1 MLPQISWL
9 LSATLVAI
17 ATTHPVLAAQGTAAD
32 SAARADSARRVAAVR
47 VTITRT
53 DAQADLAPWA
63 VGVVTAEQLRGGRA
77 TLGVDEALSSV
88 PGVVVS
94 NRYNYSVDQ
103 RLSIRGAGSRANFGM
118 RGVKV
123 LLDGVPQSLPD
134 GQSQLT
140 NIDLGDISRVEVL
153 RGSASSLYGNGSG
166 GVIAFTTDLAA
177 SDPFATTLRT
187 TAGSFGM
194 RKWQSRTSGRTGN
207 MVGSLSFSRTTVDG
221 ARQYSNADLRQ
232 LMAATDWSLANGVTL
247 ALRAALAETPE
258 ALNPGALTVA
268 EYAKNRDSAAA
279 INVARGASRAISQN
293 QFSVR
298 ASHDDAVGRSW
309 AATAYVVRRFVD
321 NPLATTP
328 SGASVATVGTYSTIN
343 RWVTGVRFDASQ
355 QLGAG
360 TMAPRLAVG
369 LDAQQSTDIRR
380 NSRATGGHPRVA
392 TDTLL
397 LFQDEIVTAVGP
409 FAQLTWEPI
418 QSLHLD
424 VGARWDQ
431 LRFEARDH
439 FLGDKV
445 DNSGARSMTAATGHL
460 GVSWSLAARFSPYA
474 NWSSAFETP
483 TTTELNARPDG
494 AGGFNPDLGPQR
506 VRTVEVGARGRAG
519 PASYTLSVFE
529 SYADDAIIQYLA
541 TDGRSFFRNAGRT
554 RHRGVE
560 LGVQWQIA
568 SWLTA
573 NGGWTEADY
582 RFVRYIVPRG
592 ALADTLDG
600 KYEAG
605 VPARVVRVGV
615 DARVAGATVS
625 VDNTWSDAQF
635 ADDKNTQRVDGTGP
649 GILNMRVSGTGGR
662 GAVRWSPFVGVNN
675 ATNRAYVGAV
685 TINGASGRVLE
696 PAPLRNYYL
705 GVELGWRA
713 AR

>member
-1 MLPQISWL
+1 MRPRFLPSLTAAL
-9 LSATLVAI
+9 LLAATAPPP
-17 ATTHPVLAAQGTAAD
+17 PVAAQGSAAD
-32 SAARADSARRVAAVR
+32 SVVRADSARRVSAVR
-47 VTITRT
+47 VTVTRGN
-53 DAQADLAPWA
+53 APADVAPWA
-63 VGVVTAEQLRGGRA
+63 VGVVTKEQLREGRA
-77 TLGVDEALSSV
+77 TLGVDEALAGI

-103 RLSIRGAGSRANFGM
+103 RLSIRGAGARANFGM

-140 NIDLGDISRVEVL
+140 NIDLGDIARVEVL

-166 GVIAFTTDLAA
+166 GVIAFTTDLSAP
-177 SDPFATTLRT
+177 DPFATTLRT
-187 TAGSFGM
+187 TTGSFGL
-194 RKWQSRTSGRTGN
+194 RKWQSRTAGRVGN
-207 MVGSLSFSRTTVDG
+207 MVGALSFSRTVLDG
-221 ARQYSNADLRQ
+221 ARQYSAADLRQ
-232 LMAATDWSLANGVTL
+232 LMAATDWSLPSGVTL
-247 ALRAALAETPE
+247 ALRAAVAETPE
-258 ALNPGALTVA
+258 ALNPGALTAA

-279 INVARGASRAISQN
+279 VNVARGASRAISQN

-298 ASHDDAVGRSW
+298 ASHDADGQSW
-309 AATAYVVRRFVD
+309 GATAYVVRRFVD

-328 SGASVATVGTYSTIN
+328 AGVSVANVGTYSTIN
-343 RWVTGVRFDASQ
+343 RSVTGLRLDASRPLGTGSAAP
-355 QLGAG
+355 QLA
-360 TMAPRLAVG
+360 AG

-380 NSRATGGHPRVA
+380 NSRATGGHPSVL

-409 FAQLTWEPI
+409 FAQLTWAPMRR
-418 QSLHLD
+418 LHLD
-424 VGARWDQ
+424 AGARWDQ
-431 LRFEARDH
+431 LRFAVQDH
-439 FLGDKV
+439 FLADKV
-445 DNSGARSMTAATGHL
+445 DNSGARTMTAATGHL
-460 GVSWSLAARFSPYA
+460 GVSWSLGAWFAPYA

-494 AGGFNPDLGPQR
+494 LGGFNPELGPQR
-506 VRTVEVGARGRAG
+506 VRTLELGARGRAG
-519 PASYTLSVFE
+519 RASYTLSVFE

-560 LGVQWQIA
+560 VGVQWQIA
-568 SWLTA
+568 SWLLA
-573 NGGWTEADY
+573 SGGWTEADY

-592 ALADTLDG
+592 VAADTLDG
-600 KYEAG
+600 KREAG
-605 VPARVVRVGV
+605 VPARVVRVGIE
-615 DARVAGATVS
+615 ARVAGATVS
-625 VDNTWSDAQF
+625 VDNTWSDAQY
-635 ADDKNTQRVDGTGP
+635 ADDKNTQRVDGTGT
-649 GILNMRVSGTGGR
+649 GVLNVRVSGSGGER
-662 GAVRWSPFVGVNN
+662 AVRWSPFIGVNN

-685 TINGASGRVLE
+685 TINGAAGRVLE